1 MNTDKHGSDFE
12 GSMTTDVVEEKNI
25 YLSNFEQFEK
35 SVDLR
40 APIHEVRKAA
50 IDRFAELG
58 FPTTWDEEWRFTNV
72 APLAKIPFRLASTE
86 GRDGF
91 DGAKLEALVP
101 TVQGHRLVFVNGH
114 YVPELSSHEAL
125 PAGVVVH
132 SLAAVLQAHPDWV

>member
-1 MNTDKHGSDFE
+1 
-12 GSMTTDVVEEKNI
+12 MTTEVLEEKNI

-35 SVDLR
+35 SIDLR

-72 APLAKIPFRLASTE
+72 APLAKIPFRFASAE
-86 GRDGF
+86 ERDGF
-91 DGAKLEALVP
+91 DGAQLEGLVP

-114 YVPELSSHEAL
+114 YVPDLTSLDAL
-125 PAGVVVH
+125 PASVYRH
-132 SLAAVLQAHPDWV
+132 DSSQ